1 MKQIISILLTL
12 GLLSCSNNQTKEN
25 TTEIPPKE
33 IKQKELNY
41 FELISDFEKNTS
53 TFDSDT
59 FNLMN
64 HSTEGGEL
72 IMFHTNEKDYLVL
85 DFWLYGETG
94 KLNTT
99 YWTDH
104 DIKLKIVK
112 RTEYDYV
119 RPAPDYK
126 ITQTTQTTQYYSY
139 SDSTFK
145 VFDQEKTLIQDSSNL
160 KQKEEIEEFF
170 TELTKDI
177 KLIK

>member
-1 MKQIISILLTL
+1 MRQTISILLIL
-12 GLLSCSNNQTKEN
+12 GLFSCSNTQTKEN
-25 TTEIPPKE
+25 ATEIPPKE
-33 IKQKELNY
+33 IKQKELKD
-41 FELISDFEKNTS
+41 FELISDFEKNIG

-72 IMFHTNEKDYLVL
+72 IVFHTNEKDYLVL

-104 DIKLKIVK
+104 DINFKIVK
-112 RTEYDYV
+112 RTKYDYD
-119 RPAPDYK
+119 RPMYEPDYK
-126 ITQTTQTTQYYSY
+126 ITQTTHYYSY

-145 VFDQEKTLIQDSSNL
+145 VFDQEKNIIQDSTNL
-160 KQKEEIEEFF
+160 EHKKEIEEFI